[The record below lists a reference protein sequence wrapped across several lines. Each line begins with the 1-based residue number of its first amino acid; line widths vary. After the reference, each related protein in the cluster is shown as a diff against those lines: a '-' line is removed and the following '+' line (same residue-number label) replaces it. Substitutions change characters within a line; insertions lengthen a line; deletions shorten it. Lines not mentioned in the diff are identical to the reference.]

1 MFDVGFTELVLIGLV
16 ALLVLGPTKMLE
28 LSRIAGRWAG
38 RLRRQFNEVKD
49 DIDRELK
56 LEDMRRK
63 LAEEE
68 RALRDNLDV
77 KAAVG
82 ANLPSIDP
90 LHDIAAT
97 PAPTPAPTPTPATDP
112 KPVTAPTPVAAAG
125 SNAMPVQ
132 AQMDLGQSHHP
143 AQPQAEAGNTTSKDA
158 AT

>member
-28 LSRIAGRWAG
+28 LSRFAGRWAG
-38 RLRRQFNEVKD
+38 RLRRQFNEVKG
-49 DIDRELK
+49 DIERELQ

-82 ANLPSIDP
+82 ADLPSIEP
-90 LHDIAAT
+90 LHELMQKPAA
-97 PAPTPAPTPTPATDP
+97 TPTPATTTTP
-112 KPVTAPTPVAAAG
+112 TPTAPPNTAASA
-125 SNAMPVQ
+125 SSAPVQ
-132 AQMDLGQSHHP
+132 AQMELEQPAADP
-143 AQPQAEAGNTTSKDA
+143 AQSARKDA